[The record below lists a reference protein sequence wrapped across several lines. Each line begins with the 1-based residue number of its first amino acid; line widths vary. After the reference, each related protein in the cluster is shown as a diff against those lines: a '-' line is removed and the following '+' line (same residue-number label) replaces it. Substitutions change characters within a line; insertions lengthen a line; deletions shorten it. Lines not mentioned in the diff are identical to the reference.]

1 MFVGGFGAPLFLF
14 LAGVA
19 ASLSAAS
26 KARRSGDIR
35 TAARMVAWRGL
46 QIFALG
52 WLFRVQAWILG
63 LGAARTLLKV
73 DILNIMGLSIAA
85 AAVLWA
91 CAARTRSRVM
101 LFAGGCAAIALA
113 TPLVHA
119 PPMLSPLPD
128 PVEAYLRPIPGLT
141 NFAVF
146 PWTGFLFAGVG
157 LGVLIVATGTA
168 VEERRTNLW
177 AGIAGSVLALTA
189 YGLSYLPSPY
199 AFTYFWTNSPAFFAM
214 RAGLLILAT
223 TLAFA
228 WEWRTGGAD
237 RWSPLQQLGRT
248 SLFIYWIHV
257 EMVYGLISLP
267 LHKALTLG
275 QAGGAFVAF
284 AVFMLGCSIAKDR
297 VVAWWIARRQRSVR
311 AAVAYGGEGIPE
323 IRASDRKEGS
333 RSVGN
338 LTRQR

>member
-1 MFVGGFGAPLFLF
+1 
-14 LAGVA
+14 
-19 ASLSAAS
+19 
-26 KARRSGDIR
+26 
-35 TAARMVAWRGL
+35 
-46 QIFALG
+46 
-52 WLFRVQAWILG
+52 
-63 LGAARTLLKV
+63 
-73 DILNIMGLSIAA
+73 
-85 AAVLWA
+85 
-91 CAARTRSRVM
+91 
-101 LFAGGCAAIALA
+101 
-113 TPLVHA
+113 
-119 PPMLSPLPD
+119 
-128 PVEAYLRPIPGLT
+128 
-141 NFAVF
+141 
-146 PWTGFLFAGVG
+146 
-157 LGVLIVATGTA
+157 
-168 VEERRTNLW
+168 
-177 AGIAGSVLALTA
+177 
-189 YGLSYLPSPY
+189 
-199 AFTYFWTNSPAFFAM
+199 M